1 MHAKTELARFLRAR
15 RERVR
20 PEEVGLPVTG
30 RRRVPGL
37 RREELALLAGISAE
51 YYLRLE
57 QGRDRNPSATVL
69 DALARVLLLDDEAT
83 AYLHALAGP
92 GPRRRPRRPRPE
104 SVPSGIHQ
112 LVMSHPDAPA
122 FVHGRYTDVLIANP
136 LARALSPCYTP
147 GTNLL
152 RAAFLDPQFREL
164 HQDWESTARS
174 FVASVRAL
182 AGPECEDPRL
192 TELVGELAVRSQEF
206 RRLWA
211 RHDVRVR
218 TSGVTCLDHPQVG
231 PLRLGFEKLALIGT
245 DQVLVVHHA
254 LSRSESAQALTL
266 LATLVAPDPVP
277 AGTSRTGAPDG

>member
-1 MHAKTELARFLRAR
+1 MNDNALGRFLRAR

-104 SVPSGIHQ
+104 SVPPGIHQ
-112 LVMSHPDAPA
+112 LMTGAWSATPIV
-122 FVHGRYTDVLIANP
+122 VLNRYMDVLAANP
-136 LARALSPCYTP
+136 LAEALSPVYTV
-147 GTNLL
+147 GTNTIG
-152 RAAFLDPQFREL
+152 AAFLDEGLRALYANRE
-164 HQDWESTARS
+164 EMT
-174 FVASVRAL
+174 VRAVAGL
-182 AGPECEDPRL
+182 RALIGPETGDPRVVRL
-192 TELVGELAVRSQEF
+192 VHELSTRSEEF

-211 RHDVRVR
+211 RHDVSPGGHGASRLNHPVVG
-218 TSGVTCLDHPQVG
+218 TLD
-231 PLRLGFEKLALIGT
+231 LSYDRLTVPGT
-245 DQVLVVHHA
+245 DGQLLVVHHA
-254 LSRSESAQALTL
+254 PPGSESAGK
-266 LATLVAPDPVP
+266 LARLHETVMRSSDA
-277 AGTSRTGAPDG
+277 ATGAQR